1 MSDSEQEM
9 FLKLASIKTLQGSY
23 KAGVLKAVKSPK
35 CPPKSTLLDR
45 VSLWSVTPRLSIDES
60 RVEYDCGSCT
70 GKATLRF
77 SRLIPS

>member
-23 KAGVLKAVKSPK
+23 EAGVLKVVKSPK
-35 CPPKSTLLDR
+35 YPPKPTLLDR
-45 VSLWSVTPRLSIDES
+45 VSSWSVTPHPSIDKS

-70 GKATLRF
+70 GKAILRL
-77 SRLIPS
+77 SRSIPL